1 MEWEKNCRHIKFFM
15 LHGFLPH
22 HVKTMMVNQT
32 TSPCEME
39 PVCLTPESDPIP
51 GIEFDQS
58 RERQHPVKYLLK
70 LFAVKNNREFY

>member
-1 MEWEKNCRHIKFFM
+1 
-15 LHGFLPH
+15 
-22 HVKTMMVNQT
+22 MMVNQT

-70 LFAVKNNREFY
+70 QFAAKNNREFY